1 MHLEFVHDKD
11 WEALSRAYAK
21 IKGMVLPETLKEKST
36 SKNKICTLFKGA

>member
-21 IKGMVLPETLKEKST
+21 IKGMVLPETLKEKKHKQEQNMYS
-36 SKNKICTLFKGA
+36 F